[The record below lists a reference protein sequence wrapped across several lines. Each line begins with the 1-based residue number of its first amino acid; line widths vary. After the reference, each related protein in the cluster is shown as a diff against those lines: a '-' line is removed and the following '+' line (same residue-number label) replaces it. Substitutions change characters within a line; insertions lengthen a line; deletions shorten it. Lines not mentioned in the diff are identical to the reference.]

1 MYSIR
6 DIQNSELDLYDTQAK
21 IYQDEVE
28 IGTVRDY
35 GDSQELEIKF
45 YDHEVAASFQ
55 DFARARGQSIQGYVL
70 TLIEIAIDED

>member
-35 GDSQELEIKF
+35 GDSQDLEIKF
-45 YDHEVAASFQ
+45 HDHEVAAQFQ
-55 DFARARGQSIQGYVL
+55 DVATAHGRTIQGYVL
-70 TLIEIAIDED
+70 TLIEIAIDQD

>member
-1 MYSIR
+1 MYNIR
-6 DIQNSELDLYDTQAK
+6 NIRTGELDLYDTQAK
-21 IYQDEVE
+21 IYSGEVE

-35 GDSQELEIKF
+35 GDSQDLEIKF

>member
-35 GDSQELEIKF
+35 GDSQDLEIKF
-45 YDHEVAASFQ
+45 YDHEVAAQFQ
-55 DFARARGQSIQGYVL
+55 DVATAHGQTIQGYVL
-70 TLIEIAIDED
+70 TLIEIAIDEE